1 MSISLELFVLRWVG
15 VGAELWEQI
24 PSAAGDWDGQRAACW
39 ELCFGTGLSAALLS
53 VAELSCPSEVQK

>member
-1 MSISLELFVLRWVG
+1 MLRWVG

-53 VAELSCPSEVQK
+53 VAELSCPGEVQK